1 MPITLGNNYIL
12 LPVDSTANRPSATAG
27 LMRYNSSIG
36 TFEGYDAISTWRTM
50 GGILHTH
57 HFEDATRN
65 IANSTGATGT
75 MITFTFTKKF
85 ANSYLV
91 AKGRAPHAGSYS
103 YQTGEY
109 LEIDGVRKY
118 DATNYVSPWDSDLDG
133 RYGQNTFNGMWTTIN
148 TTGTKTV
155 TYGWSL
161 ANGSTGE
168 RPADYVNP
176 DQLSG
181 RTQARTTII
190 DIFEIDPSVVTS
202 IT

>member
-1 MPITLGNNYIL
+1 MPIKLGDNYIL
-12 LPVDSTANRPSATAG
+12 FPVDTTGNRPSSSAG
-27 LMRYNSSIG
+27 LIRYNSSIG
-36 TFEGYDAISTWRTM
+36 TFEGYDTISTWRAM

-65 IANSTGATGT
+65 ISLSNGSTGTCL
-75 MITFTFTKKF
+75 TFTFTKKF

-91 AKGRAPHAGSYS
+91 AKGRAPHAGQYS

-118 DATNYVSPWDSDLDG
+118 EAANYISPWDTDLDS
-133 RYGQNTFNGMWTTIN
+133 RYGQCTLNGMWTTIT
-148 TTGTKTV
+148 TTGSKTV

-168 RPADYVNP
+168 RPGSYVNP
-176 DQLSG
+176 DQLG
-181 RTQARTTII
+181 ARTRARTTII